1 MNDITKNAKSVK
13 DIISKNLSDYLFCQ
27 IDNKVIIKFNKD
39 IVSIIIDIP
48 DLNKLGEVISLA
60 IKMINTGNPLL
71 IISFSELKKR
81 LKDLNTSVI
90 EKSVPIKTVKLVE
103 VESAEKSHCMDNEEE
118 VLDSLIINFN
128 VHSIL
133 NVSDSDRRKNMN
145 YNDLNLIPTSN
156 KHHIKNTA

>member
-1 MNDITKNAKSVK
+1 MNNITKNAVNDMDK
-13 DIISKNLSDYLFCQ
+13 ISKNLSDYLFRQ
-27 IDNKVIIKFNKD
+27 IDNKVIINFNKD

-81 LKDLNTSVI
+81 LINLDTSVI
-90 EKSVPIKTVKLVE
+90 EKPVPTKTVIPVE
-103 VESAEKSHCMDNEEE
+103 FESADKSYCMDYEEE
-118 VLDSLIINFN
+118 VLDCLIVNING
-128 VHSIL
+128 HSIL
-133 NVSDSDRRKNMN
+133 NVSGLDKKINKDFK
-145 YNDLNLIPTSN
+145 DFNLLPTSN